1 MVFDNEIKFIQFYI
15 NGNSQ
20 NEKLSMVEVN
30 NKNLFKDNEP
40 VNNGVYDIH
49 MGTTDNK
56 LRCHTCYHSKK
67 DCTGH
72 FGHIESPYPFINPLF
87 RSDVIKWLRIAC
99 AYCGMPVLGT
109 KIVFPGGR
117 ANYLNDY
124 AKKVKLSSN
133 KKNDAASKKI
143 ECFYCSKEHKIV
155 EKDSKNSFRII
166 YKDDAG
172 NETRVYNNE
181 VENILMKI
189 TDETVTFMGRS
200 LESHPNRLVIRI
212 IAVPPVTLRPDI
224 KKMNSNQSNIND
236 LTAIIKNIIIFISK
250 FPKILDQKTIED
262 NIKQLDLIEMHYFS
276 LIKDI
281 PQGSTMLQS
290 TSSKLQLVSLMSR
303 HTGKPGRIRGNIMGK
318 RVTNMGRS
326 VISGDNYIH
335 IDEVGVPIIIAK
347 NIQIPETVQV
357 YNKERL
363 LIYFN
368 NKTNHYPGCT
378 KIIKKSTGREYD
390 INYMN
395 KNNNMTLE
403 HGDVIYRDLINGDIV
418 GMNRAPSLLPS
429 SISAHRVRIL
439 YDGNSLRLSPNA
451 VDTLYG
457 GDFDGDAMNII
468 FPHKIRSRNECK
480 VLTDIKRWFISYKD
494 GTPAIGIYHDGLNG
508 ISEFTRD
515 DVFVSK
521 LEAMQLLA
529 LIGDITDVDYS
540 KLQDINNSRDIIS
553 LLLPKINYCKYAT
566 HYNPNL
572 RDIIDYKE
580 SEIKI
585 DIKHGK
591 LLSGRLDKKIVGQN
605 VDNSIFHYVHH
616 EYGAKKALDLIRNIQ
631 QITTIYQMHEGFTV
645 HYDDIVID
653 KSAIKLIND
662 KINDILKQAD
672 TITEKLKNGHYV
684 PPINMTLK
692 NYYEQMLISVLNLG
706 DDFLRPVLMNIDI
719 KKNNLYKLIS
729 TGTKGKFLNL
739 MQISSSI
746 GPTSIGGDLMA
757 QNFAYGRTLPYFER
771 FNTDPRSRGFVVD
784 SYSDGVR
791 NVSYIFQ
798 SMEARYSIINKALST
813 AKTGYQNRKSVK
825 NLESLLID
833 NLRKTAKSNRIVQF
847 LYGEDGIDIR
857 FIELAKFNKILDS
870 FDAFKEEYKCE
881 LKSLDKIFQNKEIEN
896 VLDKEF
902 NVLLN
907 DRDEYRDIFIS
918 VEQANSK
925 SKLITNETKL
935 PININ
940 RIVEDILYDHKNS
953 IEKTKL
959 IDPIKSIEKVNEIC
973 NELLYC
979 HYNEIQLRNNM
990 KIPSFVQ
997 KSFTL
1002 LFISIRLCLSMN
1014 NIIKKNISLN
1024 LLEIIKLRVLEKY
1037 RNALIEPGLMIG
1049 IITAQSISE
1058 PSTQYI
1064 LDSQHRS
1071 GTSGTSVDFLVR
1083 SKEIYGAKPTEK
1095 MEDPNL
1101 TICIKDNVDNDQL
1114 SIQRIANHIEMLK
1127 LKIFIDDKC
1136 SLFFEQYKKIV
1147 HPDYI
1152 HEMGMINMFEKH
1164 NPNLRIPND
1173 LINFCI
1179 RIPIN
1184 KEKLIEKN
1192 IALELIC
1199 FKLQEI
1205 YPFLFIVNTSE
1216 NADKIVLRL
1225 YIRNSFFKK
1234 SKDSQINQLV
1244 KFIKTKLN
1252 ETVIRGIEGI
1262 ISTNTD
1268 NNIARSYIDDSGAV
1282 KNKILP
1288 IIMTSGT
1295 NMNALFENDYI
1306 DQYKTFS
1313 NSIIEIR
1320 EMLGIE
1326 AARTMIIN
1334 EIRNMIPTV
1343 DIRHYMLYAD
1353 EMCSTGEVTAI
1364 EKSGIDKRN
1373 PNDVL
1378 LSMSNSHPV
1387 QVVGAASLNNVKTN
1401 VNQSLSASLMVG
1413 RVAKTGSL
1421 YNQAIYNEQFIES
1434 NR

>member
-1 MVFDNEIKFIQFYI
+1 MVFDNEIKFVQFYI
-15 NGNSQ
+15 NGNTQ

-40 VNNGVYDIH
+40 VSNGVYDIH

-56 LRCHTCYHSKK
+56 LRCHTCYQSKK
-67 DCTGH
+67 ECTGH
-72 FGHIESPYPFINPLF
+72 FGHIESPYPFVNPLF
-87 RSDVIKWLRIAC
+87 RRDVIKWLRIAC
-99 AYCGMPVLGT
+99 AFCGLPVLGT
-109 KIVFPGGR
+109 KLELPGGK

-124 AKKVKLSSN
+124 VKKVKLSN
-133 KKNDAASKKI
+133 KRIDCI
-143 ECFYCSKEHKIV
+143 YCGKEHKIV
-155 EKDSKNSFRII
+155 EKDSKNSFRFI
-166 YKDDAG
+166 YKDDIG
-172 NETRVYNNE
+172 NETRIYNNE
-181 VENILMKI
+181 IENILMKI
-189 TDETVTFMGRS
+189 SDESVTAMGRS
-200 LESHPNRLVIRI
+200 LESHPNRLIIRI
-212 IAVPPVTLRPDI
+212 LAVPPVTLRPDI

-250 FPKILDQKTIED
+250 LPKIMDHQTIED

-347 NIQIPETVQV
+347 NIQIPETVQD
-357 YNKERL
+357 YNKEKL

-378 KIIKKSTGREYD
+378 KIVKKSTGREYD
-390 INYMN
+390 INYMS
-395 KNNNMTLE
+395 KNNSITLE
-403 HGDVIYRDLINGDIV
+403 NGDIIYRDLIDGDIV
-418 GMNRAPSLLPS
+418 AMNRAPSLLFS
-429 SISAHRVRIL
+429 SISAHRVRVL
-439 YDGNSLRLSPNA
+439 YEGNSLRLSPNA

-494 GTPAIGIYHDGLNG
+494 GTPAVGIYHDGLNG

-515 DVFVSK
+515 DVFISK
-521 LEAMQLLA
+521 LDAMQFLA
-529 LIGDITDVDYS
+529 TIDDITDVDYS
-540 KLQDINNSRDIIS
+540 KLQEVNNSRDIIS
-553 LLLPKINYCKYAT
+553 LLLPKLNYTKYAT

-572 RDIIDYKE
+572 KDIIDYKE

-585 DIKHGK
+585 VIKHGK

-616 EYGAKKALDLIRNIQ
+616 EYGAKKALNLIRDIQ
-631 QITTIYQMHEGFTV
+631 QVTTNYQMHEGFTV

-706 DDFLRPVLMNIDI
+706 DDFLRPVLMNIDVQ
-719 KKNNLYKLIS
+719 KNNLYKLIS

-771 FNTDPRSRGFVVD
+771 FNSDPRSRGFVVG

-791 NVSYIFQ
+791 NVEYIFQ
-798 SMEARYSIINKALST
+798 AMESRYSIINKALST
-813 AKTGYQNRKSVK
+813 AKTGYQNRKSIK
-825 NLESLLID
+825 NLESLIID
-833 NLRKTAKSNRIVQF
+833 NLRKTAKFNRIVQF

-857 FIELAKFNKILDS
+857 FVESVKFNKLLDS
-870 FDAFKEEYKCE
+870 DEEFKKTYKCE
-881 LKSLDKIFQNKEIEN
+881 VNLLDKSFQNKEIEKI
-896 VLDKEF
+896 LEKEYQSL
-902 NVLLN
+902 VN
-907 DRDEYRDIFIS
+907 DRDEYRNIFMV
-918 VEQANSK
+918 VEQSNSK
-925 SKLITNETKL
+925 SKLITNDNKL

-940 RIVEDILYDHKNS
+940 RIMDDIVYDHKDTIKS
-953 IEKTKL
+953 QSDV
-959 IDPIKSIEKVNEIC
+959 IDPIKSIAKVNEIC
-973 NELLYC
+973 EELLYC
-979 HYNEIQLRNNM
+979 HFNEIQLKNKMN
-990 KIPSFVQ
+990 IPSFVEQ
-997 KSFTL
+997 SFTL
-1002 LFISIRLCLSMN
+1002 LFISIRLCLCMK
-1014 NIIKKNISLN
+1014 NIISNKLTLSV
-1024 LLEIIKLRVLEKY
+1024 LENIKLRALEKY

-1049 IITAQSISE
+1049 IISAQSISE

-1101 TICIKDNVDNDQL
+1101 LICIKDESNKDQL

-1127 LKIFIDDKC
+1127 LKIFIEDKC

-1152 HEMGMINMFEKH
+1152 HEMDMLNMYEKH
-1164 NPNLRIPND
+1164 NPNLKVPND

-1216 NADKIVLRL
+1216 NSDKIVLRL
-1225 YIRNSFFKK
+1225 YIRNMFFKK
-1234 SKDSQINQLV
+1234 SKESQINQIV

-1252 ETVIRGIEGI
+1252 ETVIRGIDGI
-1262 ISTNTD
+1262 ISTNTE
-1268 NNIARSYIDDSGAV
+1268 NNIARSYVDDSGAI

-1288 IIMTSGT
+1288 IITTSGT
-1295 NMNALFENDYI
+1295 NMNTLFENEYI
-1306 DQYKTFS
+1306 DPYMSYS

-1343 DIRHYMLYAD
+1343 NIRHYMLYAD

-1387 QVVGAASLNNVKTN
+1387 QVVEAAAINNVKTN
-1401 VNQSLSASLMVG
+1401 VNQSLSSSLMIG
-1413 RVAKTGSL
+1413 RVPKTGSL
-1421 YNQAIYNEQFIES
+1421 YNQAIYNESFIEEH
-1434 NR
+1434 R